1 MDLFFAR
8 QPIFDR
14 EDRVVGYELLYRP
27 RADSEHAGVGNVAAM
42 ASQVIVSSVL
52 DAGVEK
58 VTNGT
63 PAWVNVPRELLVS
76 GALEALD
83 PRQVVI
89 EVLESVEPD
98 DEVVAACR
106 RLTDAGYR
114 LALDDVVFRPGLEP
128 LLRVAHMVKVDV
140 LTYSPAE
147 LRELVSRL
155 RQYDVRLVAEKVE
168 TRLARDICRQ
178 VGFDYFQ
185 GYFFCRP
192 QSYAKRSLPMNWLSV
207 LRLLNMVQD
216 LDVSDSEIEEAFRTD
231 LPLTYKLLRMVNSAG
246 VGGRGIES
254 VGQALRLLGRG
265 AVYRWLALLMVSQAC
280 TNGGLQYELL
290 RHTLV
295 RARLCELLAERT
307 GGPVGADA
315 AFLAGLLSTLDALLG
330 VSMEQALEGIALST
344 PLRDALLGRTGPIA
358 GMLELAAAYQQA
370 DWNLVERSCRDC
382 GLDTSVV
389 AGFYLDALVWAQDRM
404 PPANP

>member
-1 MDLFFAR
+1 
-8 QPIFDR
+8 
-14 EDRVVGYELLYRP
+14 
-27 RADSEHAGVGNVAAM
+27 
-42 ASQVIVSSVL
+42 
-52 DAGVEK
+52 
-58 VTNGT
+58 
-63 PAWVNVPRELLVS
+63 
-76 GALEALD
+76 
-83 PRQVVI
+83 
-89 EVLESVEPD
+89 
-98 DEVVAACR
+98 
-106 RLTDAGYR
+106 
-114 LALDDVVFRPGLEP
+114 
-128 LLRVAHMVKVDV
+128 RVAHMVKVDV

-265 AVYRWLALLMVSQAC
+265 AVYRRLALLMVSQAC

-370 DWNLVERSCRDC
+370 DWDLVERSCRDC